1 MSPKHSGG
9 NSEKDAWERLN
20 ELPRL
25 MVATINPKFQA
36 REWTKDSGVLR
47 VRRRVPYRQLTLSP

>member
-1 MSPKHSGG
+1 MSPKHSGW

-20 ELPRL
+20 ELQRR

-36 REWTKDSGVLR
+36 REWTKIPV
-47 VRRRVPYRQLTLSP
+47 YFA